1 MGAFILFTSCYSKY
15 VSLDYEVH
23 HGAVWNNEKTCVAF
37 VASKKA
43 YRNATGITRFP
54 DGGIPKY
61 LVNEMSLYLFNVNDL
76 ELSVLFNFDD
86 LINWKNSSSSLWFV
100 KIAYTDSLIYFNIS
114 PTTGWD
120 WYLSH
125 AKSEKDSMQISQLK
139 EKFTKSFSINII
151 NKSVDEVDTSIF
163 ATAYQ
168 KCIETNKIDLTELN
182 KMLSDVSLA
191 DWGLV
196 LDNLYPKSD
205 KKYIDETIY
214 GYNKSLKTR
223 RAVLEQVIEKKSK
236 KEIQSILKRMDEHS
250 KSLEGLK
257 KMEYD
262 FYMKDTY
269 ESIKALL

>member
-1 MGAFILFTSCYSKY
+1 
-15 VSLDYEVH
+15 
-23 HGAVWNNEKTCVAF
+23 
-37 VASKKA
+37 
-43 YRNATGITRFP
+43 
-54 DGGIPKY
+54 
-61 LVNEMSLYLFNVNDL
+61 
-76 ELSVLFNFDD
+76 
-86 LINWKNSSSSLWFV
+86 
-100 KIAYTDSLIYFNIS
+100 
-114 PTTGWD
+114 
-120 WYLSH
+120 
-125 AKSEKDSMQISQLK
+125 
-139 EKFTKSFSINII
+139 
-151 NKSVDEVDTSIF
+151 
-163 ATAYQ
+163 
-168 KCIETNKIDLTELN
+168 
-182 KMLSDVSLA
+182 MLSDVSLA